1 MLFSK
6 KKIDKY
12 DAVANDV
19 LHGIAMNN
27 AQARSEAAQEVI
39 SEKSGFV
46 EKWML
51 FLLVVVLC
59 GLFACSWFISYPDI
73 VQARATLST
82 TNGPKEV
89 ITMQTGRLI
98 RLFVTN
104 GEQVKRNDKIA
115 WIESTTNPEEAL
127 QLSAQLDSTVSFLID
142 GKIEKIPDLYK
153 EHFKNLGNIQA
164 AYQTYTTALQQF
176 TDYYINGFYNR
187 KKQMLLHNMTS
198 ISKMSNELDKQKNLE
213 LKDSQIADNTFKMYE
228 RLYKEKV
235 ISLSEYRQE
244 ESRLINNQKSI
255 PQINSSILSNQN
267 QQRDQL
273 KDLEQLDHDI
283 AQQKMTF
290 EQSLQTLK
298 SSIDE
303 WKRQCIVTAPVDGTL
318 VYALPVQQNQFVEQ
332 GKLLAYVNP
341 GDNNSHM
348 FVYLAQGNLGKI
360 DTGMQVQLRFDAY
373 PYQEAGFVIGH
384 LNYISR
390 ISSDSGYLSTIR
402 LDNGLQTNIKK
413 NIEYKNGLKATALII
428 TRDMRLLQ
436 RLYYD
441 MIKSTSIG
449 R

>member
-1 MLFSK
+1 
-6 KKIDKY
+6 
-12 DAVANDV
+12 
-19 LHGIAMNN
+19 
-27 AQARSEAAQEVI
+27 
-39 SEKSGFV
+39 
-46 EKWML
+46 
-51 FLLVVVLC
+51 
-59 GLFACSWFISYPDI
+59 
-73 VQARATLST
+73 
-82 TNGPKEV
+82 
-89 ITMQTGRLI
+89 TGRLI